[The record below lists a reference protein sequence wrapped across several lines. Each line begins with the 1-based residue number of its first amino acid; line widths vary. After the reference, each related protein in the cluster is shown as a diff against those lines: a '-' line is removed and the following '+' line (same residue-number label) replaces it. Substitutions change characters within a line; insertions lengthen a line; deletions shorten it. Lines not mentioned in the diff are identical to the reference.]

1 MGRRLIIAFV
11 AAVIAYVAG
20 AFGGGLLVSQ
30 LTGNTHDASVEAA
43 LASEGFDVDHVRD
56 VVLGLSAALRTL
68 LPDQETHRQAQQS
81 ASPDHG

>member
-43 LASEGFDVDHVRD
+43 MTGAFLFGP
-56 VVLGLSAALRTL
+56 LAALVGFVIGFRATSR
-68 LPDQETHRQAQQS
+68 PPG
-81 ASPDHG
+81 SPGGG